1 MPLYSNKKGVT
12 MNFKKYSKILEFFD
26 KIIDDENQHF
36 YKRYL
41 SIIQYNRLAAQCG
54 LKPRPEN
61 KIDTF

>member
-1 MPLYSNKKGVT
+1 

-41 SIIQYNRLAAQCG
+41 SIIQYNRLASQCG

-61 KIDTF
+61 KINTF